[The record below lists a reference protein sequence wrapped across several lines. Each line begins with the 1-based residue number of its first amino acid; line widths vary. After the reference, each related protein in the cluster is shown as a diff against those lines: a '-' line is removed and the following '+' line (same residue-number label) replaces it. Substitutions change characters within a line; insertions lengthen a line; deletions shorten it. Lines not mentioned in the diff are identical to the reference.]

1 MTSDGLVTL
10 RLSQEVKQ
18 VPQLKVWI
26 VGSDYSSQVMVAR
39 TELVAGMRV
48 SVRVDPMWAASAGA
62 GGVNVGTG

>member
-26 VGSDYSSQVMVAR
+26 IGSDYSSQVMVEQ
-39 TELVAGMRV
+39 TEVAGKRV
-48 SVRVDPMWAASAGA
+48 TVRVDPKWAASGGA
-62 GGVNVGTG
+62 GGV